1 MRQTSFYTCVPKI
14 MIMMYCFWDIR
25 HSKQFFVILDHILPF
40 DLTINPKNQNFKMP
54 RDIVILHLSTINDN
68 HMRYG
73 FWDVEH
79 NRQFFF
85 VILDH
90 FFTLITPK
98 KPKINILKKWK
109 NTWRYYHST
118 HVYHKW
124 QSYDIWFLR
133 YGAQQ
138 RGFFVILDHF
148 LPFNPTNPKNQN
160 FEKMKKPPWDII
172 ILHKCAKN
180 HDHMLHCSWDLMRS
194 RYNFYFSF

>member
-1 MRQTSFYTCVPKI
+1 M
-14 MIMMYCFWDIR
+14 
-25 HSKQFFVILDHILPF
+25 
-40 DLTINPKNQNFKMP
+40 TITWCMVFEMW
-54 RDIVILHLSTINDN
+54 STTDN
-68 HMRYG
+68 
-73 FWDVEH
+73 
-79 NRQFFF
+79 FFF
-85 VILDH
+85 LILDH
-90 FFTLITPK
+90 FFTLITPN

-160 FEKMKKPPWDII
+160 FEKMKKPP
-172 ILHKCAKN
+172 LRYN
-180 HDHMLHCSWDLMRS
+180 HFTQVCQKSWSYMLHCSWDLMRG